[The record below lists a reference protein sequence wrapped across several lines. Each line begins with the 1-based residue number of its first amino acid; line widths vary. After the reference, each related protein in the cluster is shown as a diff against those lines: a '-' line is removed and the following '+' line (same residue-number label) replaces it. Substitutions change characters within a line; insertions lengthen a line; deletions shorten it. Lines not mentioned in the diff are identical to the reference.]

1 MEIQDVQQGGDSEL
15 TADGDHDSVAAW
27 AWEELLNPKRRKEIA
42 RSTDTSNNEASA
54 AKDASG
60 RKEVRTAIER
70 DHDRILFSTPVR
82 RLADKTQV
90 FPLDKNDSVR
100 DRLTHSIEVSNL
112 ARSFGTILAERLD
125 VSGFPTA
132 HRDLPAL
139 CAAIGLVHD
148 LGNPPFGHQGE
159 AAIQHWFASNPRLI
173 STLTEAQRRDFSS
186 FEGNAQGFRL
196 VTKLQ
201 LLNDNYGLDLT
212 YASLA
217 AMMKYPVQSCDVS
230 DKKCASKKHGFFQSE
245 KPIAEEVMK
254 AVGLDLGR
262 RHPLAYAMEACDD
275 IAYCVFDAEDCIK
288 KGLASISDLHEWLK
302 HECRVDGKDDE
313 LVFALVKFSEKK
325 TGEYRARGEFSPSEL
340 NDISM
345 QRFRAEAI
353 GLFMDSAV
361 SAFVKGQEKF
371 ADGTESRSL
380 LDLSAAKALRKCL
393 KSFSLKHGYTHRSVL
408 KVELTGFNVINRL
421 MDMFWAAITDR
432 ESFDDPKSKRKH
444 PFTRLAY
451 ERISEN
457 YRRAF
462 ENPQGASADLPM
474 RYREAQ
480 LLTDMIAGMT
490 DSFAMD
496 LCEELEGVI
505 GDFSLQCYKE

>member
-1 MEIQDVQQGGDSEL
+1 MDTQDSPNAPIDDAGPNATES
-15 TADGDHDSVAAW
+15 AVAPQW
-27 AWEELLNPKRRKEIA
+27 TWERLLNSARRKGVA
-42 RSTDTSNNEASA
+42 RKQESNDALSSHSA
-54 AKDASG
+54 AE
-60 RKEVRTAIER
+60 RVENRTAIER

-112 ARSFGTILAERLD
+112 ARSFGTILAEKLD
-125 VSGFPTA
+125 TTSCKDA
-132 HRDLPAL
+132 YRDIPSL

-159 AAIQHWFASNPRLI
+159 AAIQHWFECNPRLI
-173 STLTEAQRRDFSS
+173 STLTEAQRRDFSA

-201 LLNDNYGLDLT
+201 LLNDDYGLDLT

-217 AMMKYPVQSCDVS
+217 AMMKYPVQSCDVNEE
-230 DKKCASKKHGFFQSE
+230 KCASKKHGFFQSE
-245 KPIAEEVMK
+245 KNIAKEVLS
-254 AVGLDLGR
+254 AVGLDFGK
-262 RHPLAYAMEACDD
+262 RHPFAYAMESCDD

-302 HECRVDGKDDE
+302 HECSGD
-313 LVFALVKFSEKK
+313 ALAMKLIKFSEEK
-325 TGEYRARGEFSPSEL
+325 TSEYRARGEFSPSEL
-340 NDISM
+340 NDIAM

-353 GLFMDSAV
+353 GLFMDAAV
-361 SAFVKGQEKF
+361 KAFLKNQEDF
-371 ADGTESRSL
+371 AAGIQSKSL
-380 LDLSAAKALRKCL
+380 LDMSEAKSLRSGL
-393 KSFSLKHGYTHRSVL
+393 KKFSLKHGYTHRSVL
-408 KVELTGFNVINRL
+408 KVELTGFNVITRL

-432 ESFDDPKSKRKH
+432 ESFDKPDSRRKH

-462 ENPQGASADLPM
+462 EKPQGGSVEMPM

-496 LCEELEGVI
+496 LCAELESVVGE
-505 GDFSLQCYKE
+505 FKFEAYKE

>member
-1 MEIQDVQQGGDSEL
+1 MDTQDVAKSPEEPAVVDTQSP
-15 TADGDHDSVAAW
+15 AAATRW
-27 AWEELLNPKRRKEIA
+27 AWSQLLNSNRRKEVA
-42 RSTDTSNNEASA
+42 RASVSSNGQDSTLKSSSERVEA
-54 AKDASG
+54 
-60 RKEVRTAIER
+60 RTAIER

-112 ARSFGTILAERLD
+112 ARSFGTILAEKLD
-125 VSGFPTA
+125 TSDYENVR
-132 HRDLPAL
+132 RDLPSL

-159 AAIQHWFASNPRLI
+159 AAIQHWFNSNPRLI
-173 STLTEAQRRDFSS
+173 STLSEAERRDFSS

-201 LLNDNYGLDLT
+201 LLNDDFGLDLT

-230 DKKCASKKHGFFQSE
+230 NKACAYKKHGFFQSE
-245 KPIAEEVMK
+245 KGIAEEVLK
-254 AVGLDLGR
+254 AVGLGFGR

-302 HECRVDGKDDE
+302 HECAGDALTSQLVD
-313 LVFALVKFSEKK
+313 FSEKK
-325 TGEYRARGEFSPSEL
+325 TGEYRRRGDFSPSEL
-340 NDISM
+340 NDIAM

-353 GLFMDSAV
+353 GCFMNSAV
-361 SAFVKGQEKF
+361 NAFINGQANF
-371 ADGTESRSL
+371 ADGSEVSSL
-380 LDLSAAKALRKCL
+380 LDLSTAGRLRKGL

-408 KVELTGFNVINRL
+408 KIELTGFNVITRL
-421 MDMFWAAITDR
+421 MDIFWAAITDR
-432 ESFDDPKSKRKH
+432 ESFDRPDSKRMH

-462 ENPQGASADLPM
+462 EKPQGGSAVLPM

-490 DSFAMD
+490 DSFAVD
-496 LCEELEGVI
+496 LCAELESVM
-505 GDFSLQCYKE
+505 GDFKLDSYKE

>member
-1 MEIQDVQQGGDSEL
+1 MDIQDAVAVSEEPDVVDVERPAVE
-15 TADGDHDSVAAW
+15 TEWDWGK
-27 AWEELLNPKRRKEIA
+27 LLNSDRRKEVA
-42 RSTDTSNNEASA
+42 RAAASLNGEDLAQKSSSERVEA
-54 AKDASG
+54 
-60 RKEVRTAIER
+60 RTAIER

-112 ARSFGTILAERLD
+112 ARSFGTILAEKLD
-125 VSGFPTA
+125 TSGHDA
-132 HRDLPAL
+132 VRRDLPSL

-159 AAIQHWFASNPRLI
+159 AAIQYWFHSNPRLI
-173 STLTEAQRRDFSS
+173 STLSDAQRRDFSS

-201 LLNDNYGLDLT
+201 LLNDDFGLDLT

-230 DKKCASKKHGFFQSE
+230 EEACASKKHGFFQSE
-245 KPIAEEVMK
+245 KGIAEEVLK
-254 AVGLDLGR
+254 AVGLDFWR

-302 HECRVDGKDDE
+302 HECANDVLASQ
-313 LVFALVKFSEKK
+313 LVEFSEKK
-325 TGEYRARGEFSPSEL
+325 TGEYRARGDFSPSEL
-340 NDISM
+340 NDIAM

-353 GLFMDSAV
+353 GLFMNSAV
-361 SAFVKGQEKF
+361 KAFIDGQGKF
-371 ADGTESRSL
+371 VDGSELSSL
-380 LDLSAAKALRKCL
+380 LDLSTAKRLRKGL

-408 KVELTGFNVINRL
+408 KIELTGFNVITRL
-421 MDMFWAAITDR
+421 MDIFWAAITDR
-432 ESFDDPKSKRKH
+432 ELFDKPNSKRMH

-462 ENPQGASADLPM
+462 ENPQGGSVDLPM

-490 DSFAMD
+490 DSFAVD
-496 LCEELEGVI
+496 LCAELESVM
-505 GDFSLQCYKE
+505 GDFNLDSYKE

>member
-1 MEIQDVQQGGDSEL
+1 MEIQDLQHSGSDSIAEGNRDPN
-15 TADGDHDSVAAW
+15 TVWSWGK
-27 AWEELLNPKRRKEIA
+27 LLNPMRRKEVA
-42 RSTDTSNNEASA
+42 RAAST
-54 AKDASG
+54 ASG
-60 RKEVRTAIER
+60 KGSAVKALPDRTEARTPIER

-112 ARSFGTILAERLD
+112 ARSFGTILAEKLD
-125 VSGFPTA
+125 VSDFPTA

-159 AAIQHWFASNPRLI
+159 AAIQHWFVSNPRLI
-173 STLTEAQRRDFSS
+173 STLTDAQRRDFSS

-230 DKKCASKKHGFFQSE
+230 DEKCASKKHGFFQSE

-254 AVGLDLGR
+254 AVGLELGR

-302 HECRVDGKDDE
+302 HESKGD
-313 LVFALVKFSEKK
+313 ALVEQLVRFSEAK
-325 TGEYRARGEFSPSEL
+325 TGEYRARGEFSPAEL

-361 SAFVKGQEKF
+361 KAFVGSQERF
-371 ADGTESRSL
+371 ADGTETSSL
-380 LDLSAAKALRKCL
+380 LDISLARKLRKSL

-432 ESFDDPKSKRKH
+432 ESFDDPRSKRKH

-462 ENPQGASADLPM
+462 ENPQGASANLPM

-480 LLTDMIAGMT
+480 LLSDMIAGMT

-496 LCEELEGVI
+496 LCEELESVI
-505 GDFSLQCYKE
+505 GEFRLDCYKE